1 MADCM
6 KDKPVL
12 EKQDS
17 VQWFILETIK
27 ALGLRPHAF
36 ICFSVSGYPGQA
48 LALVFDLLL
57 HSVFRHQKVSHPPP
71 PPTTTTTIPRL
82 HCSFANGT
90 NNVLN

>member
-36 ICFSVSGYPGQA
+36 ICFSVSGYRGQA

-57 HSVFRHQKVSHPPP
+57 HSVFRHQKVNQSQCALVRAQKKFTSEGNCLWH
-71 PPTTTTTIPRL
+71 
-82 HCSFANGT
+82 H
-90 NNVLN
+90 

>member
-1 MADCM
+1 M

-17 VQWFILETIK
+17 VQWFVLETIK

-36 ICFSVSGYPGQA
+36 ICFSVCGYPGQA

-57 HSVFRHQKVSHPPP
+57 HSVFRHQKVSAALEKPVRASARAKE
-71 PPTTTTTIPRL
+71 IYKW
-82 HCSFANGT
+82 G
-90 NNVLN
+90 

>member
-1 MADCM
+1 M
-6 KDKPVL
+6 L

-17 VQWFILETIK
+17 VQLILETIK

-57 HSVFRHQKVSHPPP
+57 PSAFRHQKVSPAPFGSAA
-71 PPTTTTTIPRL
+71 R
-82 HCSFANGT
+82 CQWYK
-90 NNVLN
+90 